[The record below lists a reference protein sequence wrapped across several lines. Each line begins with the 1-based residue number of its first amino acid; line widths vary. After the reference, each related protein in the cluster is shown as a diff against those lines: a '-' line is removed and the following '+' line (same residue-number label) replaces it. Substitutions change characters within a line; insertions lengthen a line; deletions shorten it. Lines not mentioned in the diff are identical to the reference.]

1 MYLLSVPS
9 AALRTVCSRLLLTL
23 SLSLSLLLWWP
34 GQSARAQVQTNI
46 QAEAQAEAENETQ
59 TELQAQV
66 QADNQASMGL
76 ERAVALALRSDDPAL
91 QRLQARADALREQ
104 AVADAQLPDPEI
116 TGSLANVPTDSF
128 RFDRDNMTQIRVGV
142 RQSFPAGNSLDIR
155 RQQRLQQAE
164 TALQQ
169 QALERARIALDVRSS
184 WFELF
189 YHQQA
194 MASIER
200 SQAAVAQQIEAL
212 SAGFAS
218 GRLHAQD
225 LTRAELESALL
236 DDRHRDHRRHSE
248 RLRAALARYIGTVA
262 DAPLPDEWPKLADL
276 PAYEQMEAWLVKHPA
291 VAVEAAQAAV
301 AEHDIGLAE
310 QAYKPTWGLEAGYGL
325 RTERPDLA
333 SIGVTLSVP
342 IFTGKRQDR
351 RRAAAIG
358 QHSAELLDR
367 DLLLLELR
375 RDLQQAWSD
384 WQGLGERV
392 ALYRQLIEARAV
404 QTAQASLTTYANG
417 QTDFAKLMRSQL
429 ALLEV
434 QLKRMQVQSEQAQ
447 AWARLIYLSGGEA

>member
-23 SLSLSLLLWWP
+23 SLTLLLWWP
-34 GQSARAQVQTNI
+34 GQSV
-46 QAEAQAEAENETQ
+46 
-59 TELQAQV
+59 QAQV
-66 QADNQASMGL
+66 QAQVEVLAQTEAQTEAEAQTEEQALVKAENQPSMRL
-76 ERAVALALRSDDPAL
+76 ERAVALAMRSNDPAL

-104 AVADAQLPDPEI
+104 AVADAQLPDPEF
-116 TGSLANVPTDSF
+116 TGSLANVPTDSL

-142 RQSFPAGNSLDIR
+142 RQRFPAGNSLDIR

-164 TALQQ
+164 TALQR

-184 WFELF
+184 WFDLF
-189 YHQQA
+189 YHEQA

-200 SQAAVAQQIEAL
+200 SQAALAQQIEAL

-236 DDRHRDHRRHSE
+236 DDRHRDHRRQSE

-276 PAYEQMEAWLVKHPA
+276 PAYEQMEEWLVKHPA

-310 QAYKPTWGLEAGYGL
+310 QTYKPAWGLEAGYGL

-342 IFTGKRQDR
+342 IFTDKRQDK

-375 RDLQQAWSD
+375 RDLQQAWTD

-392 ALYRQLIEARAV
+392 ALYQQLIEARAV

-417 QTDFAKLMRSQL
+417 QTDFAELMRSQL

-447 AWARLIYLSGGEA
+447 AWARLIYLSGGAA

>member
-1 MYLLSVPS
+1 MYLLSVRS
-9 AALRTVCSRLLLTL
+9 AALRTVCRRLLLLL
-23 SLSLSLLLWWP
+23 SLTLLLWWP
-34 GQSARAQVQTNI
+34 DLSGRAQVQ
-46 QAEAQAEAENETQ
+46 AEAVNEAP
-59 TELQAQV
+59 AP
-66 QADNQASMGL
+66 ADSQSSLRL
-76 ERAVALALRSDDPAL
+76 ERAVALAMRSDDPAL

-128 RFDRDNMTQIRVGV
+128 RFDRDNMSQIRVGL

-164 TALQQ
+164 TLLQQ
-169 QALERARIALDVRSS
+169 QALEHARIALNVRSN

-189 YHQQA
+189 YHEQA
-194 MASIER
+194 MASIAR
-200 SQAAVAQQIEAL
+200 SQAALAQQIEAL
-212 SAGFAS
+212 SAAFAS

-236 DDRHRDHRRHSE
+236 DDRQRDHRRHSK

-262 DAPLPDEWPKLADL
+262 DASLPDEWPKLTDL
-276 PAYEQMEAWLVKHPA
+276 PTYEDMEARLARHPA

-301 AEHDIGLAE
+301 AEHEIGLAE

-342 IFTGKRQDR
+342 IFTDKRQDR

-375 RDLQQAWSD
+375 RDLQQAWAD

-392 ALYRQLIEARAV
+392 ALYQQLIEARAV
-404 QTAQASLTTYANG
+404 QTTQASLTTYANG
-417 QTDFAKLMRSQL
+417 QTDFAELMRTRL